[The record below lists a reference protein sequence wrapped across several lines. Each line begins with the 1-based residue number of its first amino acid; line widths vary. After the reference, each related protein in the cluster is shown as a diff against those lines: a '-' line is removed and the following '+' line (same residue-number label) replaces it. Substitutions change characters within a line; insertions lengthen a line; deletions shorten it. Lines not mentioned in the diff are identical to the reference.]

1 MVKVKPTVNKNRVTA
16 TSKNNQVAVTVNS
29 DSVKYYSN
37 LAKEW
42 ACKLQTTVDGAEYSA
57 KYYMEKTAQKAADSK
72 SELELICSQNVDDM
86 YDIKNAAIS
95 ALQQEGDGILDEVNE
110 KYNDI
115 VDIQSELS
123 AISFDLA
130 NKDLSNITNQA
141 INRIV
146 NYAQTK
152 QIGEIVTS
160 TLPLSDAGLHL
171 LDGALI
177 SGSGIYADFVDYIAE
192 LYNADPTANY
202 FAQSQG
208 EIAWVQPIAT
218 GSTTAITGG
227 DMVIT
232 SSSSYSNYDAWKAM
246 DGVYSGTTA
255 TTGWGI
261 NNTSANQWWQLKL
274 PYQIRITGLKG
285 YQRYD
290 TTPANA
296 NTIGRFYTSSDMTT
310 PIGDTYTNA
319 SGINWNA
326 VEVSG
331 IPEEGIV
338 TDTIY
343 FQKTGGG
350 NYGGLGELV
359 ITATVVGSG
368 KTAEQVWQQSVA
380 DYGVCGK
387 FVYDSTNNTVRLPKL
402 GNQLYSTSLTTAPV
416 SIFGDGYALG
426 LKANGSNDFGMG
438 FYTGSTRVTMGTG
451 WTDKP
456 LGTTSTIG
464 NIPADNQ
471 PVGLNPNPNLSHIKG
486 IADLSEA
493 APVDVFYYIVVAT
506 SVKTDIQVD
515 IDEIAT
521 DLNGKAD
528 VDGSNMVNSVKKFD
542 GQWINDWITALSG
555 VTVDTT
561 ETEID
566 LSSYLPNDGYSYTV
580 TTVVQGQPAQA
591 NANILIHTDLVG
603 EYSFRGVVANVV
615 TAITYDIPVNS
626 SRKLYIRTFS
636 SSWNSTNIYLKGY
649 RRIGTNS

>member
-1 MVKVKPTVNKNRVTA
+1 M
-16 TSKNNQVAVTVNS
+16 SL
-29 DSVKYYSN
+29 YLGEN
-37 LAKEW
+37 LISGIAIPIE
-42 ACKLQTTVDGAEYSA
+42 GAR
-57 KYYMEKTAQKAADSK
+57 
-72 SELELICSQNVDDM
+72 
-86 YDIKNAAIS
+86 
-95 ALQQEGDGILDEVNE
+95 
-110 KYNDI
+110 
-115 VDIQSELS
+115 
-123 AISFDLA
+123 
-130 NKDLSNITNQA
+130 NIG
-141 INRIV
+141 
-146 NYAQTK
+146 
-152 QIGEIVTS
+152 QIITS

-208 EIAWVQPIAT
+208 EIAWVQPVAT

-255 TTGWGI
+255 TTGWGT

-506 SVKTDIQVD
+506 SVKTDVQVD

-528 VDGSNMVNSVKKFD
+528 VDGSNMVNSVKNFD
-542 GQWINDWITALSG
+542 GQWIRTYNL
-555 VTVDTT
+555 
-561 ETEID
+561 
-566 LSSYLPNDGYSYTV
+566 
-580 TTVVQGQPAQA
+580 PAQDVTYPTSS
-591 NANILIHTDLVG
+591 NL
-603 EYSFRGVVANVV
+603 EYSVADILPQDNYKYEMLIGLRVV
-615 TAITYDIPVNS
+615 TNTTSGNSVWGRLGTDIYSSGNHVCFAITRTSSSMIAVGSIIMPVGTG
-626 SRKLYIRTFS
+626 RKVIVHFDPDSHGKFSLYIM
-636 SSWNSTNIYLKGY
+636 GY
-649 RRIGTNS
+649 RRIGTNA

>member
-95 ALQQEGDGILDEVNE
+95 ALQQVGDGILDEVNE

-232 SSSSYSNYDAWKAM
+232 
-246 DGVYSGTTA
+246 
-255 TTGWGI
+255 
-261 NNTSANQWWQLKL
+261 
-274 PYQIRITGLKG
+274 
-285 YQRYD
+285 
-290 TTPANA
+290 
-296 NTIGRFYTSSDMTT
+296 
-310 PIGDTYTNA
+310 
-319 SGINWNA
+319 
-326 VEVSG
+326 
-331 IPEEGIV
+331 
-338 TDTIY
+338 
-343 FQKTGGG
+343 
-350 NYGGLGELV
+350 
-359 ITATVVGSG
+359 
-368 KTAEQVWQQSVA
+368 
-380 DYGVCGK
+380 
-387 FVYDSTNNTVRLPKL
+387 
-402 GNQLYSTSLTTAPV
+402 
-416 SIFGDGYALG
+416 
-426 LKANGSNDFGMG
+426 
-438 FYTGSTRVTMGTG
+438 
-451 WTDKP
+451 
-456 LGTTSTIG
+456 
-464 NIPADNQ
+464 
-471 PVGLNPNPNLSHIKG
+471 
-486 IADLSEA
+486 
-493 APVDVFYYIVVAT
+493 
-506 SVKTDIQVD
+506 
-515 IDEIAT
+515 
-521 DLNGKAD
+521 
-528 VDGSNMVNSVKKFD
+528 
-542 GQWINDWITALSG
+542 
-555 VTVDTT
+555 
-561 ETEID
+561 
-566 LSSYLPNDGYSYTV
+566 
-580 TTVVQGQPAQA
+580 
-591 NANILIHTDLVG
+591 
-603 EYSFRGVVANVV
+603 
-615 TAITYDIPVNS
+615 
-626 SRKLYIRTFS
+626 
-636 SSWNSTNIYLKGY
+636 
-649 RRIGTNS
+649 